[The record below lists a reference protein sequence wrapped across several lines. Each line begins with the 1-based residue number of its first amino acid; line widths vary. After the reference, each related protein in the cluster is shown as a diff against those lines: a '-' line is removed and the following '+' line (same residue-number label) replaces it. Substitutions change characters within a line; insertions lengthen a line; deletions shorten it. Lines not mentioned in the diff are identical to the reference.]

1 MLLDTA
7 VLSSIQL
14 RGRKKN
20 EEEATDVHLCRFI
33 IGNCNDVFCGRAVT
47 ALEDKQANVTVKM
60 INFTY
65 SPDPLTV
72 PVGTTVRWVNYDDD
86 QHNVVSDD
94 KSFKSKLLDKNQ
106 EYSYTFT
113 KKGTYR
119 YICSIHPKMVGKVT
133 VE

>member
-1 MLLDTA
+1 M
-7 VLSSIQL
+7 
-14 RGRKKN
+14 RKKLLTLICAVSLLGVAMTASAVW
-20 EEEATDVHLCRFI
+20 AT
-33 IGNCNDVFCGRAVT
+33 AT
-47 ALEDKQANVTVKM
+47 APEDKPATVTVKM

-72 PVGTTVRWVNYDDD
+72 PVGTSVRWVNYDDD

>member
-1 MLLDTA
+1 M
-7 VLSSIQL
+7 
-14 RGRKKN
+14 RKKLFVLGWAAFLACLAMMVSQAR
-20 EEEATDVHLCRFI
+20 AT
-33 IGNCNDVFCGRAVT
+33 VT
-47 ALEDKQANVTVKM
+47 ADDKPATVTVKM

-72 PVGTTVRWVNYDDD
+72 PAGTTVRWINYDDD

-94 KSFKSKLLDKNQ
+94 KSFRSKLLDKNQ

-119 YICSIHPKMVGKVT
+119 YICSIHPKMIGKVI

>member
-1 MLLDTA
+1 M
-7 VLSSIQL
+7 
-14 RGRKKN
+14 RKKLPMLICAASLLGAAMTASAVR
-20 EEEATDVHLCRFI
+20 AT
-33 IGNCNDVFCGRAVT
+33 VT
-47 ALEDKQANVTVKM
+47 VPEDKAASVTVKM

-106 EYSYTFT
+106 DYSYTFT

>member
-1 MLLDTA
+1 MRKKLFVLGWAA
-7 VLSSIQL
+7 VLACLAMMASRVQ
-14 RGRKKN
+14 
-20 EEEATDVHLCRFI
+20 AT
-33 IGNCNDVFCGRAVT
+33 VT
-47 ALEDKQANVTVKM
+47 ADDKPPIVTVKM

-65 SPDPLTV
+65 SPDPLTIAA
-72 PVGTTVRWVNYDDD
+72 GTTVRWVNYDDD

-106 EYSYTFT
+106 EYSYTFA

-119 YICSIHPKMVGKVT
+119 YICSIHPKMIGKVI

>member
-1 MLLDTA
+1 MRKKLFVLGCAA
-7 VLSSIQL
+7 VLACLATMASRARATI
-14 RGRKKN
+14 
-20 EEEATDVHLCRFI
+20 ATD
-33 IGNCNDVFCGRAVT
+33 
-47 ALEDKQANVTVKM
+47 DKSPIVTVKM

-65 SPDPLTV
+65 SPDPLMV

>member
-1 MLLDTA
+1 MKKTLLVWSA
-7 VLSSIQL
+7 ASFLLGVAMI
-14 RGRKKN
+14 
-20 EEEATDVHLCRFI
+20 ATQGKASAKMI
-33 IGNCNDVFCGRAVT
+33 
-47 ALEDKQANVTVKM
+47 EDKPGIVTVKM

-94 KSFKSKLLDKNQ
+94 KSFKSKLLDKTQ

-119 YICSIHPKMVGKVT
+119 YICSIHPKMVGKV
-133 VE
+133 VIE

>member
-1 MLLDTA
+1 MKRLFIEKSKLKGKTMRKKIFVLGCA
-7 VLSSIQL
+7 VLLAVIAMVGS
-14 RGRKKN
+14 RAR
-20 EEEATDVHLCRFI
+20 AT
-33 IGNCNDVFCGRAVT
+33 VT
-47 ALEDKQANVTVKM
+47 GVEDKPATVTVKM
-60 INFTY
+60 INFKY

-72 PVGTTVRWVNYDDD
+72 PVGTTVRWVNYDED

-119 YICSIHPKMVGKVT
+119 YICSIHPKMIGKVT

>member
-1 MLLDTA
+1 M
-7 VLSSIQL
+7 
-14 RGRKKN
+14 RKKLLMPIC
-20 EEEATDVHLCRFI
+20 AASLLGVAMTAS
-33 IGNCNDVFCGRAVT
+33 AVRTT
-47 ALEDKQANVTVKM
+47 AAAFEDKAASVTVKM

>member
-1 MLLDTA
+1 M
-7 VLSSIQL
+7 
-14 RGRKKN
+14 RKKLLMLIC
-20 EEEATDVHLCRFI
+20 AASLLGVAMTASAVWA
-33 IGNCNDVFCGRAVT
+33 AVT

-60 INFTY
+60 VNFTY

>member
-1 MLLDTA
+1 MRNKLLMLICAVSLLEVAMTA
-7 VLSSIQL
+7 P
-14 RGRKKN
+14 
-20 EEEATDVHLCRFI
+20 A
-33 IGNCNDVFCGRAVT
+33 GRAAVAT
-47 ALEDKQANVTVKM
+47 LEDKPATVTVKM
-60 INFTY
+60 VNFTY

-106 EYSYTFT
+106 DYSYTFA

>member
-1 MLLDTA
+1 MRIKLF
-7 VLSSIQL
+7 VL
-14 RGRKKN
+14 G
-20 EEEATDVHLCRFI
+20 C
-33 IGNCNDVFCGRAVT
+33 T
-47 ALEDKQANVTVKM
+47 ALLAVITMVGSRAQATVTPVEDKPAIVTVKM

-65 SPDPLTV
+65 SPDPLTI
-72 PVGTTVRWVNYDDD
+72 PAGTTVRWVNYDDD

-106 EYSYTFT
+106 DYSYTFA

-119 YICSIHPKMVGKVT
+119 YICSIHPKMIGKVI

>member
-1 MLLDTA
+1 MKRTLL
-7 VLSSIQL
+7 VLSAAAFLLCVSMI
-14 RGRKKN
+14 
-20 EEEATDVHLCRFI
+20 AT
-33 IGNCNDVFCGRAVT
+33 RAK
-47 ALEDKQANVTVKM
+47 ADDKPAAVTVKM

-106 EYSYTFT
+106 DYSYTFT

-119 YICSIHPKMVGKVT
+119 YI
-133 VE
+133 

>member
-1 MLLDTA
+1 M
-7 VLSSIQL
+7 
-14 RGRKKN
+14 RKKLLMLICAVSWLGVAMTASAVWAA
-20 EEEATDVHLCRFI
+20 AT
-33 IGNCNDVFCGRAVT
+33 AP
-47 ALEDKQANVTVKM
+47 EDKPATVTVKM

-72 PVGTTVRWVNYDDD
+72 PVGTSVRWVNYDDD

>member
-1 MLLDTA
+1 M
-7 VLSSIQL
+7 
-14 RGRKKN
+14 RKKLLRLVCT
-20 EEEATDVHLCRFI
+20 ASLLGVVMTASAVRST
-33 IGNCNDVFCGRAVT
+33 VT
-47 ALEDKQANVTVKM
+47 AAEDKAASVTVKM

-119 YICSIHPKMVGKVT
+119 YICSIHPKMIGKVT

>member
-1 MLLDTA
+1 M
-7 VLSSIQL
+7 
-14 RGRKKN
+14 RKKLFVLGWTAFLACLAIMASRAR
-20 EEEATDVHLCRFI
+20 AT
-33 IGNCNDVFCGRAVT
+33 VT
-47 ALEDKQANVTVKM
+47 AADDKAAIATVKM

-72 PVGTTVRWVNYDDD
+72 PAGTTVRWVNYDDD

-106 EYSYTFT
+106 EYSYTFA

-119 YICSIHPKMVGKVT
+119 YICSIHPKMIGRVV

>member
-1 MLLDTA
+1 MKKKLPMFICAVSLLGI
-7 VLSSIQL
+7 VMMSSA
-14 RGRKKN
+14 GR
-20 EEEATDVHLCRFI
+20 A
-33 IGNCNDVFCGRAVT
+33 AVT

-60 INFTY
+60 VNFTY

-72 PVGTTVRWVNYDDD
+72 TVGTTVRWINYDDD

-106 EYSYTFT
+106 DYSYTFA